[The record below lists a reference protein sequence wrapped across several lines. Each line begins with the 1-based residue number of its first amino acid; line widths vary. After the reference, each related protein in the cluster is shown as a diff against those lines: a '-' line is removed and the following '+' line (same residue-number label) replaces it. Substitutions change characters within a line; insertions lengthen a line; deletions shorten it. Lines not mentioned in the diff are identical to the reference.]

1 MLSLF
6 SRRSYH
12 AMNFA
17 GAVSATDDFI
27 SHVLDTFSSSLEFVD
42 VGFCPNI
49 TVLPVLKVPHSTQMT
64 SHFEW
69 VLKPDNNRG
78 KRITVRLNGN
88 LQLFAPEHHPALCP
102 VSVARLFYSA
112 FLKNPEASIF
122 QKIGQLWNG
131 GHEALSQ
138 SGAFFRL
145 LTVGFCSEVFRN
157 LQVLANK
164 GDGCNEAT
172 TVVFDKNEEYV
183 TIFALSKVQDSG
195 HECDGKLV
203 WKITDL
209 QFFAC
214 ISDANV
220 TTS

>member
-12 AMNFA
+12 AMSFA
-17 GAVSATDDFI
+17 GAMSATNDLI
-27 SHVLDTFSSSLEFVD
+27 SRVLDTFNSSLEILD
-42 VGFCPNI
+42 LGFCPNI
-49 TVLPVLKVPHSTQMT
+49 TVLPSLKVPHSAQMT

-78 KRITVRLNGN
+78 KHVTVRLNGN

-112 FLKNPEASIF
+112 FLKNAEASVF

-131 GHEALSQ
+131 GHPALSQ
-138 SGAFFRL
+138 NGAFLRL
-145 LTVGFCSEVFRN
+145 LTVGFCSEVFLN
-157 LQVLANK
+157 LKMLENK
-164 GDGCNEAT
+164 GDVCSEAT
-172 TVVFDKNEEYV
+172 TIVFEKNEEYI
-183 TIFALSKVQDSG
+183 TIFALSKVQDSDNDCG
-195 HECDGKLV
+195 GEMV
-203 WKITDL
+203 WKIIDL

-214 ISDANV
+214 IS
-220 TTS
+220 